1 MSEDEIYQA
10 FVIKLTG
17 EDSQQ
22 VTDLEDAVSKVAHSK
37 KDRLDVVL
45 TKDNFN
51 RLAPTI
57 ERAIGEG
64 LSVQIKRE
72 IG

>member
-1 MSEDEIYQA
+1 
-10 FVIKLTG
+10 
-17 EDSQQ
+17 
-22 VTDLEDAVSKVAHSK
+22 
-37 KDRLDVVL
+37 VL